1 MGDVHRPVEKRPDF
15 PAMEQRV
22 LDRWREDR
30 TFERSLAAREGG
42 ATFSFS
48 EGPPTANGNPGSH
61 HVLLRSFKDTYLRY
75 KTMRGFH
82 APRKAGWDCHGLPV
96 ELQVERELGLNS
108 KREIETYGIA
118 EFNEKCRA
126 SNAHYIESWERMTE

>member
-1 MGDVHRPVEKRPDF
+1 
-15 PAMEQRV
+15 MEQRV
-22 LDRWREDR
+22 LERWREDR

-42 ATFSFS
+42 PVFSFT
-48 EGPPTANGNPGSH
+48 EGPPTANGDPGSH
-61 HVLLRSFKDTYLRY
+61 HVLLRSFKDCYLRY

-108 KREIETYGIA
+108 KQRDRDVRHRRVQREVP
-118 EFNEKCRA
+118 RV
-126 SNAHYIESWERMTE
+126 ERPLHRGVGAA

>member
-15 PAMEQRV
+15 PTMEQRV
-22 LDRWREDR
+22 LERWREDR

-42 ATFSFS
+42 QTFSFS
-48 EGPPTANGNPGSH
+48 EGPPTANGDPGSH

-108 KREIETYGIA
+108 KQRDRDVRDRRVQREVPRVERRTT
-118 EFNEKCRA
+118 
-126 SNAHYIESWERMTE
+126 SESGSG